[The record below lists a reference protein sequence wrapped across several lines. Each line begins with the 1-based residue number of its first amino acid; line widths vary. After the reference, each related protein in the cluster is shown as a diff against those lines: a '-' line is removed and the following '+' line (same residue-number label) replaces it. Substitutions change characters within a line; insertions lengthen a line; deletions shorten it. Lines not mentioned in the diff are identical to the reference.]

1 MKQEIKNNPY
11 ANVNPGPIKAPNSP
25 KSGPKS
31 TVIKSSSDL
40 RSKAGK

>member
-11 ANVNPGPIKAPNSP
+11 ANVKQGPIKAPNSP
-25 KSGPKS
+25 NGGPKS
-31 TVIKSSSDL
+31 TVNKSSSDL